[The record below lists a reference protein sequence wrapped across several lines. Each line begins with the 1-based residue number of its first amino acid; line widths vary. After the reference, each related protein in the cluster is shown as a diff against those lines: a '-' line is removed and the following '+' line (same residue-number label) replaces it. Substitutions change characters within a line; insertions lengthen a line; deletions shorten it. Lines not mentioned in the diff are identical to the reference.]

1 MANRLEELA
10 SVIISQLKEIAAS
23 DTVVGRQVTLGNK
36 SVVPITRVMVGFGVG
51 GGEGQ
56 ESETKSGFGGGGGG
70 GVRVEPVGFIIIE
83 EDKVSF
89 LPVGKTKYE
98 GLVAAIP
105 ELITRLKDI
114 KDDGKKKKQAKGETS
129 GPEPPSSGGL

>member
-1 MANRLEELA
+1 MSNRLEELA
-10 SVIISQLKEIAAS
+10 SVIITQLKEIAAS
-23 DTVVGRQVTLGNK
+23 DTVVGRQVIMGTK

-51 GGEGQ
+51 GGEGEEGQ
-56 ESETKSGFGGGGGG
+56 GKSGFGGGGGG

-105 ELITRLKDI
+105 ELITKLADLKG
-114 KDDGKKKKQAKGETS
+114 DGKKKKSSQSGGS
-129 GPEPPSSGGL
+129 GPVGGL

>member
-10 SVIISQLKEIAAS
+10 SAIITQLKEIAAS
-23 DTVVGRQVTLGNK
+23 DTVIGRQVTLGDK
-36 SVVPITRVMVGFGVG
+36 SVVPVTRVMVGFGIG

-56 ESETKSGFGGGGGG
+56 EGEAKSGFGGGGGG

-89 LPVGKTKYE
+89 LPTGRTKYE
-98 GLVAAIP
+98 GIVAAIP
-105 ELITRLKDI
+105 ELITKLKDM
-114 KDDGKKKKQAKGETS
+114 KKETGKGKKGAGEEKTS
-129 GPEPPSSGGL
+129 E